1 MPAKCPNCGGETK
14 LEAIRAAG
22 GRCPHCKAR
31 IKVKFT
37 GVPRQVKRAPGT
49 VPARNLRN
57 SLESIGPYEVITEI
71 SRGGMGIV
79 YKARDTSLKKTVA
92 IKVLIR
98 GGNASEEERKRFR
111 REAEAAAKLQHS
123 NIVPIHSVGVCEG
136 LHYFVM
142 DFIEGEQLDAL
153 ATRGSVSPR
162 QALDYGEQLA
172 DALAYAHAAGVIHRD
187 IKPANVIIDRYGRPQ
202 LMDFGLAKE
211 MDAGDRTQLTQV
223 GTTMGTPT
231 YMPPEQAEGDLEG
244 IDTQS
249 DVYSLGALLYEMLTG
264 RPPFEGPT
272 TMAILMKVLE
282 EEPRRPRRINPRIHP
297 DIETICLKAMAKEK
311 RERYKSAEALRE
323 DIRRFKAGEAISA
336 TQPGAGRMFRR
347 WVRRHRELVATLL
360 VAVLA
365 LGGWGGYRA
374 WQDRQER
381 LLTEALKR
389 GHITDMLRDAAG
401 CLADPSPGEDQL
413 ERAASSYR
421 RVLDLDPGGAAEK
434 DARHGLRRIEEIRR
448 ERRIRFFLDRGHKYI
463 RGQNYEAA
471 ADMFTVVLREYDPQS
486 REAEKGLRVARGTGT
501 LRVSSD
507 PPGAQVF
514 LASGDAFP
522 EPPRSSPPAKLG
534 KLLEQTTPFKDPVDV
549 PMGLH
554 RVTLVMKGHGRQS
567 LPVMVGR
574 NRDVVLGKVKL
585 IRADAVGGREAAAN
599 LVLVPGGKVVLEDGN
614 EEVVKPFYMDRYEY
628 PNLLG
633 ARPVCGK
640 TRAEDKQDWSWR
652 TAQAL
657 AQAAGKKL
665 PTRAQW
671 MLAAAGSE
679 ELRFPYGN
687 DFNGERAAVNL
698 TVKEGPLPAGSK
710 PGDRSPFGIYDMS
723 GNASEWV
730 RIPGRDDRG
739 HAGNDPDD
747 DEDEDDDDDE
757 PPPYYREEE
766 IHDACG
772 GNWTSRVP
780 DQSSSR
786 YVRLYTGADEAPMVG
801 FRCTLEKGE
810 KAVPGKPRALPEEPK
825 IGAEVKEVWV
835 TECPKDMVLIRPK
848 PGTEAH
854 KLVPYAFCI
863 DRYEYPN
870 EKGKPPKTDVSWDQA
885 SRLARARGKRL
896 PTFKEWRVACG
907 GPDLLAY
914 PFGREHEPGKLCID
928 FKMADKDK
936 PDPCGEDKWKGS
948 RSPWGEAY
956 DLSGNVWEWVG
967 DWFNYNKGS
976 GKRGITGGCWISEPY
991 QAKSSY
997 WEGLAPE
1004 KSNDAT
1010 GFRCVVRL
1018 REKKA
1023 AEK

>member
-1 MPAKCPNCGGETK
+1 LPAKCPNCGGEAK
-14 LEAIRAAG
+14 LEAIRAAD

-37 GVPRQVKRAPGT
+37 GVPRPVKRAAGT
-49 VPARNLRN
+49 VPAKNLRS

-79 YKARDTSLKKTVA
+79 YRARDTSLKKTVA

-98 GGNASEEERKRFR
+98 GGSASEEERKRFR

-153 ATRGSVSPR
+153 IARGSISPR
-162 QALDYGEQLA
+162 QALDYSEQLA

-211 MDAGDRTQLTQV
+211 VDAGDRTQLTQV

-249 DVYSLGALLYEMLTG
+249 DVYSLGAVLYEMITG
-264 RPPFEGPT
+264 QAPFEGPT

-311 RERYKSAEALRE
+311 RERYRSAGELRE
-323 DIRRFKAGEAISA
+323 DVRRFKAGEAITA
-336 TQPGAGRMFRR
+336 AQPGAGRLFRR

-381 LLTEALKR
+381 LRREELKSQQIA
-389 GHITDMLRDAAG
+389 GMFHDADG
-401 CLADPSPGEDQL
+401 CLADPAPAEEQL
-413 ERAASSYR
+413 ERAAELYR
-421 RVLDLDPGGAAEK
+421 QVLGMNPGEGSERNAQA
-434 DARHGLRRIEEIRR
+434 GLRRIEGIRR

-471 ADMFTVVLREYDPQS
+471 ADMFTVVLKEYDPQN

-501 LRVSSD
+501 LRVSSH

-522 EPPRSSPPAKLG
+522 EPPLSAPPEKLG
-534 KLLEQTTPFKDPVDV
+534 RLLEQTTPFKDPVDV

-567 LPVMVGR
+567 LPVLVGR
-574 NRDVVLGKVKL
+574 NQDVALGKVKL
-585 IRADAVGGREAAAN
+585 IRADEVGGREAAAN
-599 LVLVPGGKVVLEDGN
+599 LVLVPGGKVVLEDGS
-614 EEVVKPFYMDRYEY
+614 EEEVKPFYADRYEY
-628 PNLLG
+628 PNRLG
-633 ARPVCGK
+633 AKPVCGK
-640 TRAEDKQDWSWR
+640 TRADQKREWSWHE
-652 TAQAL
+652 AQTL
-657 AQAAGKKL
+657 AGVGGKRL

-671 MLAAAGSE
+671 MLAAAGGDG
-679 ELRFPYGN
+679 LRFPYGE
-687 DFNGERAAVNL
+687 DFDPQRAAVGL
-698 TVKEGPLPAGSK
+698 AMKDGPLPSGSK
-710 PGDRSPFGIYDMS
+710 PGDRSPFGLYDMS
-723 GNASEWV
+723 GNAAEWV
-730 RIPGRDDRG
+730 REVEERRRRNGENGP
-739 HAGNDPDD
+739 
-747 DEDEDDDDDE
+747 DDDDDE
-757 PPPYYREEE
+757 DGYPYHQQEE

-772 GNWTSRVP
+772 GSWTSRVP
-780 DQSSSR
+780 DQSSTR
-786 YVRLYTGADEAPMVG
+786 YARLYTGADDAPTVG
-801 FRCTLEKGE
+801 FRCVLEKGR
-810 KAVPGKPRALPEEPK
+810 KAAPGKPVEAPARPK
-825 IGAEVKEVWV
+825 AGAGFKEVWAE
-835 TECPKDMVLIRPK
+835 ECPKDMILVRPL

-854 KLVPYAFCI
+854 KLVPYPFCI
-863 DRYEYPN
+863 DKYEYPN
-870 EKGKPPKTDVSWDQA
+870 EAGKPPKTDVTWEQA
-885 SRLARARGKRL
+885 DRLARARGRRL

-907 GPDLLAY
+907 GPDLLPY
-914 PFGREHEPGKLCID
+914 PFGREYEPGKICVD

-936 PDPCGEDKWKGS
+936 PDPSGESKWKGS
-948 RSPWGEAY
+948 KSPWGEAC
-956 DLSGNVWEWVG
+956 DLGGNVWEWVA
-967 DWFNYNKGS
+967 DWFNYNRES
-976 GKRGITGGCWISEPY
+976 GKRGIAGGCWISEPY
-991 QAKSSY
+991 QAKSGY
-997 WEGLAPE
+997 WEGLDPA

-1010 GFRCVVRL
+1010 GFRCAVRL
-1018 REKKA
+1018 REKGGRR
-1023 AEK
+1023 EE